1 MLRRDNHTNLLFL
14 PPPSH
19 HPIHPPPLL
28 TLDQRL
34 KNLEYKLTAME
45 STTTKEHEKNI
56 LATAIDKINTFL
68 ENAGAWNKKLDELFK
83 DSQSHAQLAPDMTD
97 SDQEHC

>member
-1 MLRRDNHTNLLFL
+1 MEVLVR
-14 PPPSH
+14 
-19 HPIHPPPLL
+19 
-28 TLDQRL
+28 
-34 KNLEYKLTAME
+34 KLTSEVSDLSDELVAV
-45 STTTKEHEKNI
+45 KNEAHQTH
-56 LATAIDKINTFL
+56 LNDSPDKINTFL